1 MKYIETN
8 KNVYFFPNEMNHFD
22 FFHLNILS
30 NEEDNIDEEKMLSAG
45 FVLIGLN
52 NSLVTFGSSKSTN
65 LESNSK
71 EYPLD
76 NLYFQENNNNK
87 NYLSLYQH
95 QNKFIIVNLNIKDAG
110 FREIAEILINDNQ
123 SMNNLVDVIN
133 KMNSSMYYNLSHH

>member
-1 MKYIETN
+1 
-8 KNVYFFPNEMNHFD
+8 
-22 FFHLNILS
+22 
-30 NEEDNIDEEKMLSAG
+30 MLSAG

-123 SMNNLVDVIN
+123 SMNDLVDVIN

>member
-8 KNVYFFPNEMNHFD
+8 KNVYFFPNEMNHID

-45 FVLIGLN
+45 FVRIGLN

>member
-123 SMNNLVDVIN
+123 SMNDLVDVIN

>member
-8 KNVYFFPNEMNHFD
+8 KNVYFLPNEMNHFD

-123 SMNNLVDVIN
+123 SMNDLVDVIN